1 MALHELRTG
10 GEHEVVALL
19 TTITEDY
26 DRISMHGIR
35 RALVEEQALRIGLPL
50 ETVYITKDASNE
62 DYEARMREMLTRY
75 REEGISLVAF
85 GDIFLEEVRKYREDN
100 LAKVAMKGLFPL
112 WKRDTAAL
120 ARAFILSGFKAI
132 ITCVDTH
139 QLDGSFAGRSFDES
153 FLAELPPSVDPCG
166 ENGEFHSFVYDGPI
180 FPKPIACTVG
190 EVVLRNERFSY
201 CDVLPVSGERVSV

>member
-1 MALHELRTG
+1 
-10 GEHEVVALL
+10 
-19 TTITEDY
+19 
-26 DRISMHGIR
+26 
-35 RALVEEQALRIGLPL
+35 
-50 ETVYITKDASNE
+50 
-62 DYEARMREMLTRY
+62 MLTRY

-190 EVVLRNERFSY
+190 EVVLRNGRFSY

>member
-112 WKRDTAAL
+112 WKRDTAVL
-120 ARAFILSGFKAI
+120 ARAFIMAGFKAI

>member
-75 REEGISLVAF
+75 RKEGISLVAF